1 MKDLLKKGLALAL
14 GMAVASREQIEK
26 VVDELVKKGEVSA
39 AESKNL
45 VDELIKKGEEE
56 HQAMRTKM
64 RENVNEHVKERLREL
79 EVPSQETV
87 KNLESRVEELIRRL
101 EKLEN
106 RE

>member
-1 MKDLLKKGLALAL
+1 MKDLVKKGLALAL

-39 AESKNL
+39 SESKNL

-56 HQAMRTKM
+56 HQNMRTRM
-64 RENVNEHVKERLREL
+64 REHVKEHVKDHLREL
-79 EVPSQETV
+79 EVPSHDDV
-87 KNLESRVEELIRRL
+87 KNLESRVKDLMSRI